1 VSISEVLRPELM
13 KFGMEAT
20 DKKQAILEL
29 AELMWKHGFIEDLQ
43 GLVDATMERE
53 AEYSTGIGMGVGIPH
68 AKSAVVKQPVVAFG
82 KSNKGIEFDSF
93 DGEPVYL
100 VFLEPVYLVFLIA
113 VPEKSDKEHLN
124 ILSTLSRALMHEE
137 VRDALMRATTPE
149 EVISAF
155 QGKED

>member
-1 VSISEVLRPELM
+1 MSISEVLRPELM

-29 AELMWKHGFIEDLQ
+29 AELMWENGFIEDLQ

-100 VFLEPVYLVFLIA
+100 VFLIA

-149 EVISAF
+149 EVVSAF

>member
-1 VSISEVLRPELM
+1 MSISEVLRLELM
-13 KFGMEAT
+13 KFDMEAT
-20 DKKQAILEL
+20 DKKQAIMEL
-29 AELMWKHGFIEDLQ
+29 AQLMWDHGYIEDLQ

-82 KSNKGIEFDSF
+82 KSNKGIQFDSF
-93 DGEPVYL
+93 DG
-100 VFLEPVYLVFLIA
+100 EPVYLVFLIA

-155 QGKED
+155 QSKED

>member
-1 VSISEVLRPELM
+1 MDISEVLKPELM

-29 AELMWKHGFIEDLQ
+29 AELMWENGFIEDLQ

-100 VFLEPVYLVFLIA
+100 VFLIA

>member
-1 VSISEVLRPELM
+1 MSISEVLRPELM
-13 KFGMEAT
+13 KFDMEAT
-20 DKKQAILEL
+20 DKKQAIREL
-29 AELMWKHGFIEDLQ
+29 AQLMWNHGYVEDLQ

-100 VFLEPVYLVFLIA
+100 VFLIA

-149 EVISAF
+149 EVVSAF

>member
-1 VSISEVLRPELM
+1 MGVKVSISEVLRPELM

-29 AELMWKHGFIEDLQ
+29 AELMWEHGFIEDLQ

-82 KSNKGIEFDSF
+82 KSSKGIEFDSF
-93 DGEPVYL
+93 DG
-100 VFLEPVYLVFLIA
+100 EPVYLVFLIA

-149 EVISAF
+149 EVIRAF
-155 QGKED
+155 QSKED

>member
-1 VSISEVLRPELM
+1 MSISEVLRPELM

-29 AELMWKHGFIEDLQ
+29 AELMWEHGFIEDLQ

-100 VFLEPVYLVFLIA
+100 VFLIA

>member
-1 VSISEVLRPELM
+1 VGVKVSISEVLRPELM

-29 AELMWKHGFIEDLQ
+29 AELMWEHGFIEDLQ

-100 VFLEPVYLVFLIA
+100 VFLIA

-149 EVISAF
+149 EVVSAF

>member
-1 VSISEVLRPELM
+1 VGVKVSISEVLRPELM

-29 AELMWKHGFIEDLQ
+29 AELMWEHGFIEDLQ

-93 DGEPVYL
+93 DR
-100 VFLEPVYLVFLIA
+100 EPVYLVFLIA

-137 VRDALMRATTPE
+137 VRDALMRAITPE

>member
-100 VFLEPVYLVFLIA
+100 VFLIA

>member
-1 VSISEVLRPELM
+1 MSISEVLRPELM

-100 VFLEPVYLVFLIA
+100 VFLIA

-149 EVISAF
+149 EVVSAF

>member
-29 AELMWKHGFIEDLQ
+29 AELMWENGFIEDLQ

-100 VFLEPVYLVFLIA
+100 VFLIA

>member
-1 VSISEVLRPELM
+1 VDISEVLKPELM
-13 KFGMEAT
+13 KFDMEAHE
-20 DKKQAILEL
+20 KKQAILEL
-29 AELMWKHGFIEDLQ
+29 AELMWEHGFIEDLQ

-68 AKSAVVKQPVVAFG
+68 AKSPLVKQPVVAFG
-82 KSNKGIEFDSF
+82 KSSKGIEFDSF
-93 DGEPVYL
+93 DG
-100 VFLEPVYLVFLIA
+100 EPVYLVFLIA

>member
-1 VSISEVLRPELM
+1 VGVKVSISEVLRPELM

-100 VFLEPVYLVFLIA
+100 VFLIA

-137 VRDALMRATTPE
+137 VRDALMRAITPE

>member
-1 VSISEVLRPELM
+1 VDISEVLKPELM

-29 AELMWKHGFIEDLQ
+29 AELMWEHGFIEDLQ

-100 VFLEPVYLVFLIA
+100 VFLIA

>member
-1 VSISEVLRPELM
+1 VGVKVSISEVLRPELM
-13 KFGMEAT
+13 KFDMEAT
-20 DKKQAILEL
+20 DKKQAIQEL
-29 AELMWKHGFIEDLQ
+29 AQLMWNHGYVEDLQ

-100 VFLEPVYLVFLIA
+100 VFLIA

-149 EVISAF
+149 EVIRAF
-155 QGKED
+155 QSKED

>member
-1 VSISEVLRPELM
+1 VGVKVSISEVLRPELM

-29 AELMWKHGFIEDLQ
+29 AELMWENGFIEDLQ

-100 VFLEPVYLVFLIA
+100 VFLIA

>member
-29 AELMWKHGFIEDLQ
+29 AELMWEHGFIEDLQ

-100 VFLEPVYLVFLIA
+100 VFLIA

-149 EVISAF
+149 EVVSAF

>member
-1 VSISEVLRPELM
+1 M

-100 VFLEPVYLVFLIA
+100 VFLIA

-137 VRDALMRATTPE
+137 VRDALMRAITPE

>member
-1 VSISEVLRPELM
+1 VGVKVSISEVLRPELM

-100 VFLEPVYLVFLIA
+100 VFLIA

>member
-1 VSISEVLRPELM
+1 MSISEVLRPELM

-29 AELMWKHGFIEDLQ
+29 AELMWENGFIEDLQ

-100 VFLEPVYLVFLIA
+100 VFLIA

>member
-1 VSISEVLRPELM
+1 MSISEVLKPELM

-100 VFLEPVYLVFLIA
+100 VFLIA

-149 EVISAF
+149 EVVSAF

>member
-1 VSISEVLRPELM
+1 MSISEVLRPELM
-13 KFGMEAT
+13 KFDMEAT
-20 DKKQAILEL
+20 DKKQAIREL
-29 AELMWKHGFIEDLQ
+29 AQLMWNHGYVEDLQ

-100 VFLEPVYLVFLIA
+100 VFLIA

-149 EVISAF
+149 EVIRAF
-155 QGKED
+155 QSKED

>member
-1 VSISEVLRPELM
+1 MSISEVLRPELM

-29 AELMWKHGFIEDLQ
+29 AELMWEHGFIEDLQ

-100 VFLEPVYLVFLIA
+100 VFLIA

-137 VRDALMRATTPE
+137 VRDALMRAITPE

>member
-1 VSISEVLRPELM
+1 M
-13 KFGMEAT
+13 KFDMEAT
-20 DKKQAILEL
+20 DKKQAIQEL
-29 AELMWKHGFIEDLQ
+29 AQLMWNHGYVEDLQ

-82 KSNKGIEFDSF
+82 KSSKGIEFDSF
-93 DGEPVYL
+93 DG
-100 VFLEPVYLVFLIA
+100 EPVYLVFLIA

-149 EVISAF
+149 EVIRAF
-155 QGKED
+155 QSKED

>member
-1 VSISEVLRPELM
+1 VGVKVSISEVLKPELM

-100 VFLEPVYLVFLIA
+100 VFLIA

-149 EVISAF
+149 EVVSAF

>member
-13 KFGMEAT
+13 KFDMEAT
-20 DKKQAILEL
+20 DKKQAIQEL
-29 AELMWKHGFIEDLQ
+29 AQLMWNHGYVEDLQ

-82 KSNKGIEFDSF
+82 KSSKGIEFDSF
-93 DGEPVYL
+93 DG
-100 VFLEPVYLVFLIA
+100 EPVYLVFLIA

-149 EVISAF
+149 EVIRAF
-155 QGKED
+155 QSKED

>member
-1 VSISEVLRPELM
+1 MSISEVLRPELM

-100 VFLEPVYLVFLIA
+100 VFLIA

>member
-13 KFGMEAT
+13 KFDMEAT
-20 DKKQAILEL
+20 DKKQAIQEL
-29 AELMWKHGFIEDLQ
+29 AQLMWNHGYVEDLQ

-100 VFLEPVYLVFLIA
+100 VFLIA

-124 ILSTLSRALMHEE
+124 ILSMLSRALMHEE